1 MRAAKRKRRPLR
13 SRQPNDVHDIPS
25 FCRANGISVS
35 TYYALKRAHKHP
47 REMKVNKRI
56 LITPQAEADWR
67 AEREA
72 EGAK

>member
-1 MRAAKRKRRPLR
+1 MTAKRKRRPR

-25 FCRANGISVS
+25 FCQANGISVS
-35 TYYALKRAHKHP
+35 TYYALKRDGKQP

-56 LITPQAEADWR
+56 LITPKAEEDWR

-72 EGAK
+72 EAAK